1 MLKISQIQTVLQIAR
16 KNGVVRPKDLAAKG
30 IHRQYLKDLV
40 QSGQLERIEHGTY
53 MLTDIEPTEN
63 HGLVLAA
70 RKIPHGVICLLSA
83 LQFHGLTT
91 QLPSEIWITIEA
103 KAWQPK
109 LKNIAVRF
117 ARNSG
122 KAFGEGI
129 QTHVLEGF
137 PVRIYSPA
145 KTVADCFK
153 YRNKIGLDVAI
164 EALRDCVK
172 QKKATYAEIWQFA
185 KICRVT
191 NIIKPYME
199 AIA

>member
-1 MLKISQIQTVLQIAR
+1 MHKEKQIQKVLKIVREKGI
-16 KNGVVRPKDLAAKG
+16 VRPKDLAAKG

-53 MLTDIEPTEN
+53 VPADVEPTEN

-70 RKIPHGVICLLSA
+70 RKVPHGVICLLSA

-91 QLPSEIWITIEA
+91 QLPSEIWMTIEA

-109 LKNIAVRF
+109 PKNVPIRF

-122 KAFGEGI
+122 KAFTGGV
-129 QTHVLEGF
+129 QTHILEGF
-137 PVRIYSPA
+137 PVKIYSPA

-164 EALRDCVK
+164 EALRDCIN
-172 QKKATYAEIWQFA
+172 QKKATYAEIWEFA

-199 AIA
+199 AVA

>member
-1 MLKISQIQTVLQIAR
+1 MLKDKQIQTILEIAR
-16 KNGVVRPKDLAAKG
+16 NNGIVYPKDLAAKG
-30 IHRQYLKDLV
+30 IHPRYLKDLV

-53 MLTDIEPTEN
+53 VPSDIEPTEN
-63 HGLVLAA
+63 HGLVMAA
-70 RKIPHGVICLLSA
+70 RKVPKGVICLLSA

-91 QLPSEIWITIEA
+91 QLPSEIWMTIEA

-109 LKNIAVRF
+109 LKNIPIRF

-122 KAFGEGI
+122 KAFTEGI
-129 QTHVLEGF
+129 QTHTLEGF
-137 PVRIYSPA
+137 PVRFYSPA

-153 YRNKIGLDVAI
+153 YRNKIGLDIAI

-172 QKKATYAEIWQFA
+172 QKKASYAAIWNFA

-199 AIA
+199 TVA